1 MKITISFLLGLFLFA
16 FAGSNL
22 FAQHRKLTVIL
33 LRHAEKDLSGGDDPN
48 PGLSAEGKLRAQRLI
63 QVINKYQPDAI
74 YSSNYIRTRATA
86 APLARWRN
94 MMIQIYD
101 PRNLNQM
108 NDLILSG
115 KIKRIVVVGHNNTTP
130 VLANL
135 LIKQDKYKN
144 LDESEY
150 DKIWVIRIKRNKT
163 KPNKI
168 REEKVIVY

>member
-1 MKITISFLLGLFLFA
+1 MSCASFEARLVS
-16 FAGSNL
+16 AGDESE
-22 FAQHRKLTVIL
+22 FPI
-33 LRHAEKDLSGGDDPN
+33 EKNAMPTSK
-48 PGLSAEGKLRAQRLI
+48 AVK
-63 QVINKYQPDAI
+63 
-74 YSSNYIRTRATA
+74 ATA
-86 APLARWRN
+86 APLARRRN